1 VEKLFLRFL
10 ANDTYHKIDG
20 NTTVQWI
27 LHTDDQELDN
37 CGKITLEHANSLVQ
51 GRQVIVLLPIEDVFV
66 TQLAIHAKNKKQLKK
81 AIPFAL
87 EDELADDIEELHFA
101 TGSKTAD
108 GKHPVAVISKAK
120 LEYLI
125 DTLAE
130 LKIVPHLITIDIFGI
145 HIEDNHWTLCID
157 QKHVIARVD
166 KYNGFGCE
174 LRDLNDFIQIMTE
187 AQGQKPEMIN
197 VYCHPDEDIKEL
209 QKEPNVFV
217 HDFWKP
223 TNFVIG
229 FDVEQSIN
237 FLQGPYAKSDKQ
249 SITLRPWKI
258 AAVLATIWIGLLMT
272 QIGIENWQLNKIDSQ
287 LKAEIDRVFLQTFPQ
302 ASTTQNARKRME
314 QEVKRLTSSDTSD
327 QSTTDF
333 LKLLYHISYELNKED
348 NVSIVDI
355 RYRGNQLALEIH
367 TKDVQILEKAKT
379 NLQAKD
385 IQAELKSAKSE
396 DNFIRAQLLV
406 SE

>member
-1 VEKLFLRFL
+1 MEKLFLRFS
-10 ANDTYHKIDG
+10 ATDSNHTIDG

-27 LHTDDQELDN
+27 LHTEDQDSDN
-37 CGKITLEHANSLVQ
+37 CGKITLEHASSLVL
-51 GRQVIVLLPIEDVFV
+51 GRQVIILLPIEYVFLV
-66 TQLAIHAKNKKQLKK
+66 QLAIQAKNKKQLDK

-101 TGSKTAD
+101 TGAKTAD

-130 LKIVPHLITIDIFGI
+130 LRIFPQRITIDIFGI

-157 QKHVIARVD
+157 QKHVIARVS

-174 LRDLNDFIQIMTE
+174 LRDLDDFIQIMVDE
-187 AQGQKPEMIN
+187 QGQKPEMIN
-197 VYCHPDEDIKEL
+197 VYCHPDEDIQEL
-209 QKEPNVFV
+209 KKEPNVFV

-223 TNFVIG
+223 TNFVMG
-229 FDVEQSIN
+229 FDAEQSIN
-237 FLQGPYAKSDKQ
+237 FLQGPFAKSDKQ

-258 AAVLATIWIGLLMT
+258 AAVLATVWIGLLMI
-272 QIGIENWQLNKIDSQ
+272 QIGIENWQLSKIDAQ
-287 LKAEIDRVFLQTFPQ
+287 LTAEIDRVFLQTFPQ
-302 ASTTQNARKRME
+302 ASNTQNARKRME
-314 QEVKRLTSSDTSD
+314 QEIKRLTSSTSTD
-327 QSTTDF
+327 QSSADF
-333 LKLLYHISYELNKED
+333 LKLLHHISYELNKED
-348 NVSIVDI
+348 QVSIVDI
-355 RYRGNQLALEIH
+355 RYRGKQLALEIH

-379 NLQAKD
+379 NLQAKN

-396 DNFIRAQLLV
+396 ENFIRAQLLV